1 MLFGE
6 FTVGQVIET
15 KSHLITHE
23 EVTAFAAAYDPQPIH
38 LDDELATRR
47 DFGGVVASGFQTMGI
62 AWRLWVEAAIGD
74 HGRAGV
80 GLTDARWSRPVYP
93 GTEIRAKVTI
103 EEARVTRRGHGLLTM
118 GFEVCDSAD
127 NVVLT
132 FRTTGLLDRGEEPSG
147 ASAGGRQEADGGA

>member
-1 MLFGE
+1 MSFAD

-38 LDDELATRR
+38 LDDELAART
-47 DFGGVVASGFQTMGI
+47 DFGGVIASGFQTMGI
-62 AWRLWVEAAIGD
+62 AWRLWVEAVIGD
-74 HGRAGV
+74 NGRAGL

-118 GFEVCDSAD
+118 AFEVLDSAD
-127 NVVLT
+127 HVVLT
-132 FRTTGLLDRGEEPSG
+132 FRTTGLLNRPEGRPG
-147 ASAGGRQEADGGA
+147 ASPATGG